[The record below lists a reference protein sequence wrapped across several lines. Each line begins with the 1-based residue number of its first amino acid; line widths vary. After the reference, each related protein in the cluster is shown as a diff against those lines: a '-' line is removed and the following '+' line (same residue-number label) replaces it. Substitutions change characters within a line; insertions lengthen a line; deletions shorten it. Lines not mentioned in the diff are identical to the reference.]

1 MQLMMLES
9 TCVVNI
15 GYGNMVMATKVVAVL
30 SPDSAPMR
38 RLKEEAK
45 ERKML
50 LDATQGRK
58 TRAIIITDS
67 DHVILSAVQ
76 VETLMQRFASRGER
90 MKRTE
95 GLLFV
100 VSAPSGAGKTS
111 LCRAITDSLENLT
124 HSISYTTRKPQ
135 AGRDRRQRLLLR
147 HRRPVPGA

>member
-1 MQLMMLES
+1 MINNL
-9 TCVVNI
+9 VNI

-45 ERKML
+45 EQKRL

-76 VETLMQRFASRGER
+76 VETLMQRF
-90 MKRTE
+90 
-95 GLLFV
+95 
-100 VSAPSGAGKTS
+100 SGGS
-111 LCRAITDSLENLT
+111 ES
-124 HSISYTTRKPQ
+124 
-135 AGRDRRQRLLLR
+135 
-147 HRRPVPGA
+147 